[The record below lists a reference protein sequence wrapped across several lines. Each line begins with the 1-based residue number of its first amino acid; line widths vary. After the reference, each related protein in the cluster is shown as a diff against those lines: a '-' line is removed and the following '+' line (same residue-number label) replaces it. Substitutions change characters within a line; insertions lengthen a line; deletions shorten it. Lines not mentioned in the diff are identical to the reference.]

1 MVSNN
6 RAVEIADILKRQA
19 ALMRVGE
26 KLPSVRDLSKT
37 YGASP
42 VTISQAIT
50 ALSALGV
57 VRAEPGRGTFVA
69 GRDVAAADKGAEP
82 DYAWQSSAL
91 GRTRVDPARAGRL
104 GSHGAGTQAAGATAV
119 GARTKGVLATGS
131 QGAGDHVQL
140 SWGYLAPE
148 LQPFDELR
156 TLGARSARSHR
167 AWTMAPPMGLPEL
180 RRLFAAPLNAEPEEV
195 LIMPGGQQSLVFA
208 MRTLADPGS
217 TLITESPS
225 YPGATIAAQS
235 AGLNLAAV
243 PADADG
249 IIPEKLA
256 EALERTHAKLIYLQ
270 PCYANP
276 TGSILSAQ
284 RREQVL
290 VLAKQH
296 GAFIIEDDW
305 ARNLSLDGSAP
316 PPLFTQDPDGHVVS
330 IATLTKPAAP
340 GLRVG
345 AIAARGPAGERLR
358 TARIA
363 DDMCVP
369 PLTQEIALGL
379 LSSSAWP
386 RHLKRLRAG
395 LVERRD
401 AMVVQVCATM
411 PEARVEKVPTGGIHL
426 WVRLPEGADSTA
438 VTTAA
443 HTAGVLVGDGRQFY
457 VDEPSA
463 PHIRLSFSAASI
475 PQIRAGVQLLAG
487 VM

>member
-1 MVSNN
+1 MSINN
-6 RAVEIADILKRQA
+6 RAADLADLLKQQA
-19 ALMRVGE
+19 SLMRVGD
-26 KLPSVRDLSKT
+26 KLPSVRQLSKT

-42 VTISQAIT
+42 VTITQAIST
-50 ALSALGV
+50 LSGLGI

-69 GRDVAAADKGAEP
+69 GRNEPNEGQYSEQSFAAKRKHSVEP
-82 DYAWQSSAL
+82 DYAWQSSTL
-91 GRTRVDPARAGRL
+91 GRSRVDAGRAGRL
-104 GSHGAGTQAAGATAV
+104 DSNTTSG
-119 GARTKGVLATGS
+119 
-131 QGAGDHVQL
+131 HVQL

-156 TLGARSARSHR
+156 TLGVRCAKSHR

-180 RRLFAAPLNAEPEEV
+180 RRVFAKQLNAEPEDM

-225 YPGATIAAQS
+225 YPGAAIAAQS

-243 PADADG
+243 QADEHG

-256 EALERTHAKLIYLQ
+256 DALERTHAKLIYLQ

-276 TGSILSAQ
+276 TGAILSPE
-284 RREQVL
+284 RRVE
-290 VLAKQH
+290 VLALAKRY

-305 ARNLSLDGSAP
+305 ARNLSLDGNAP

-358 TARIA
+358 TVRIA
-363 DDMCVP
+363 DDMCVQ
-369 PLTQEIALGL
+369 PLTQEIAFGL
-379 LSSSAWP
+379 LTSNAWP
-386 RHLKRLRAG
+386 RHLTRLRAG
-395 LVERRD
+395 LLERRD
-401 AMVVQVCATM
+401 AMVEEVHASM
-411 PEARVEKVPTGGIHL
+411 PGARVPSIPTGGIHL
-426 WVRLPEGADSTA
+426 WVKLPEGRNSTA
-438 VTTAA
+438 LTAA
-443 HTAGVLVGDGRQFY
+443 AHQAGVLIGDGKQFY
-457 VDEPSA
+457 VDEPPA
-463 PHIRLSFSAASI
+463 PFIRLSFSAASI
-475 PQIRAGVQLLAG
+475 PQIRAGVQRVAGLL
-487 VM
+487 

>member
-1 MVSNN
+1 MSINN
-6 RAVEIADILKRQA
+6 RAADISELLKQQA
-19 ALMRVGE
+19 AVMRVGD
-26 KLPSVRDLSKT
+26 KLPSVRQLSKT

-42 VTISQAIT
+42 VTITQAIST
-50 ALSALGV
+50 LSGLGI

-69 GRDVAAADKGAEP
+69 GREESNELQHPLQHGPASRNQLAEP
-82 DYAWQSSAL
+82 DYAWQSSTL
-91 GRTRVDPARAGRL
+91 GRSRVDAARAGRL
-104 GSHGAGTQAAGATAV
+104 H
-119 GARTKGVLATGS
+119 S
-131 QGAGDHVQL
+131 QSTSGQVQL

-156 TLGARSARSHR
+156 TLGVRCAKSHR

-180 RRLFAAPLNAEPEEV
+180 RGAFASQLSADPEDM

-208 MRTLADPGS
+208 MRTVADPGS

-225 YPGATIAAQS
+225 YPGAAIAAQS

-243 PADADG
+243 QADEHG
-249 IIPEKLA
+249 IIPAKLA
-256 EALERTHAKLIYLQ
+256 DALERTHAKLIYLQ

-276 TGSILSAQ
+276 SGAILSAE
-284 RREQVL
+284 RRVE
-290 VLAKQH
+290 VLALAKRY

-305 ARNLSLDGSAP
+305 ARNLSLDGNAP

-363 DDMCVP
+363 DDICVP

-379 LSSSAWP
+379 LTSSAWP
-386 RHLKRLRAG
+386 RHVTRLRAG
-395 LVERRD
+395 LLERRD
-401 AMVVQVCATM
+401 AMVDEIHASMTG
-411 PEARVEKVPTGGIHL
+411 AKVPNIPTGGIHL
-426 WVRLPEGADSTA
+426 WVRLPEGSNSTTL
-438 VTTAA
+438 TTKA
-443 HTAGVLVGDGRQFY
+443 HQAGVLIGDGKQYF
-457 VDEPSA
+457 VDEPPA
-463 PHIRLSFSAASI
+463 PFIRLSFSAASI
-475 PQIRAGVQLLAG
+475 AQIRAGVQRVAELL
-487 VM
+487 